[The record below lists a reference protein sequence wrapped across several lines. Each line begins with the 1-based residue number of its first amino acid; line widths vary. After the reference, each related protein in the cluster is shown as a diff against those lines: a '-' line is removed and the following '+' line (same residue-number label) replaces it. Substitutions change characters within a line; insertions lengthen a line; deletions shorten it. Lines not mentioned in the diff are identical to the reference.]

1 MLFDFQ
7 VNSPQVSLEDLRWV
21 SPDFPSM
28 TGSGVLVARSET
40 GALTAYDVRDLHLR
54 QDAQRIDGELVAL
67 TDRKRGLGFRNVHLT
82 LKDLDLDAVRP
93 YVDTLPFYG
102 TITGTVAGSGYL
114 DAMDLT
120 LDWAFADARV
130 PGNPVTLVA
139 GDGVV
144 GASPDSGLT
153 FSDFNLRRSNID
165 LRTARLVAPA
175 VILHGRMAASGT
187 LDGPLRNITFVG
199 TARHQDA
206 GRPVSQATGSIHLDT
221 RFDTLSLATDVT
233 LDPLVV
239 RRDPSGVS
247 RRSSRAVTSGA
258 RSEARERSSTFRL
271 TRRSPVRSAASTRSV
286 R

>member
-1 MLFDFQ
+1 M
-7 VNSPQVSLEDLRWV
+7 VSSSRSPTE
-21 SPDFPSM
+21 
-28 TGSGVLVARSET
+28 SGDSASVTCIS
-40 GALTAYDVRDLHLR
+40 
-54 QDAQRIDGELVAL
+54 
-67 TDRKRGLGFRNVHLT
+67 T

-187 LDGPLRNITFVG
+187 LDGPLRNITFRRNRASPG
-199 TARHQDA
+199 CRTPGEPGHRQHSSRHALRHAQPGD
-206 GRPVSQATGSIHLDT
+206 GRHPRS
-221 RFDTLSLATDVT
+221 
-233 LDPLVV
+233 LVV
-239 RRDPSGVS
+239 RRDPPGVS
-247 RRSSRAVTSGA
+247 VA
-258 RSEARERSSTFRL
+258 RLAR
-271 TRRSPVRSAASTRSV
+271 
-286 R
+286 